1 MKEKVKLATR
11 KRTYIS
17 RSYIYII
24 ACIASHILFQKS
36 DSDVFFWIF
45 FNFFFVH
52 THFEIWVCKLHHRVP
67 LNWSTK
73 KSSSNTFWMHSRLLI
88 DHLALM
94 NRHYARWNYLFVHP
108 FIDLFMRASS
118 RDLNRDRKII
128 EQILENASMGIF
140 ITARVNVNRIC
151 SSCGIGR
158 LSIIKWYHK
167 IVHRHVRVS
176 FLTKLIYARRYIF
189 SSRPPP
195 NSLVRTLNLLNCAA
209 QLAFFSYL
217 TIR

>member
-94 NRHYARWNYLFVHP
+94 NRHYARWNYLFVHL
-108 FIDLFMRASS
+108 FIDSIMRASS
-118 RDLNRDRKII
+118 RDLI
-128 EQILENASMGIF
+128 G
-140 ITARVNVNRIC
+140 TAKSLNKFLRTRAWELLLLR
-151 SSCGIGR
+151 GWM
-158 LSIIKWYHK
+158 SIAFA
-167 IVHRHVRVS
+167 VVV
-176 FLTKLIYARRYIF
+176 A
-189 SSRPPP
+189 
-195 NSLVRTLNLLNCAA
+195 
-209 QLAFFSYL
+209 LAGCL
-217 TIR
+217 